1 MPDLQAMRDDV
12 ALFAE
17 GVLRRPLWPHQLEAA
32 ASDRFI
38 TSIAKA
44 RRTGG
49 TTLVETLAAHACFR
63 ERNVKAVILSASQEA
78 SRRVTEDLGALL
90 ATSDVARG
98 SVVDDFVTRIR
109 LSNGSEIVSLPAS
122 QRAVRGLGRGVKLLV
137 VDEAGFVPEELWRAA
152 HYIALD
158 ERANGSRILLVGT
171 PWGGPDAFF
180 RRAFEAGRD
189 GDPDH
194 ASHHWTFEVNPNLDR
209 AYLERQRERVSPPEY
224 AAEVLGEWSDAVG
237 ALIPRAL
244 IDANTADVEIPSLG
258 ALTPPARP
266 IIGLDWGVSYDRS
279 AAAVG
284 YRLPVGELNVD
295 LERRPRFIVV
305 PFVWPAG
312 HPLIGDE
319 RRPGVV
325 HEVARACAPW
335 GSSRLRRRASAPAR
349 RRSCCGV
356 CAVARGTGRGTSSR
370 RRARR
375 RRPATARS
383 SGCLSVGSSCCRATR
398 TCCASSPGCASSR
411 ASAASCASRPRARS
425 RMTTSPMR

>member
-171 PWGGPDAFF
+171 PWGGPDRSSGGRS
-180 RRAFEAGRD
+180 RR
-189 GDPDH
+189 
-194 ASHHWTFEVNPNLDR
+194 
-209 AYLERQRERVSPPEY
+209 
-224 AAEVLGEWSDAVG
+224 G
-237 ALIPRAL
+237 ATAIPTTPAITGPSRSTRTS
-244 IDANTADVEIPSLG
+244 TAP
-258 ALTPPARP
+258 T
-266 IIGLDWGVSYDRS
+266 
-279 AAAVG
+279 
-284 YRLPVGELNVD
+284 
-295 LERRPRFIVV
+295 
-305 PFVWPAG
+305 
-312 HPLIGDE
+312 
-319 RRPGVV
+319 
-325 HEVARACAPW
+325 
-335 GSSRLRRRASAPAR
+335 SSASASACR
-349 RRSCCGV
+349 RRS
-356 CAVARGTGRGTSSR
+356 T
-370 RRARR
+370 
-375 RRPATARS
+375 PPRS
-383 SGCLSVGSSCCRATR
+383 SASGAT
-398 TCCASSPGCASSR
+398 P
-411 ASAASCASRPRARS
+411 SAP
-425 RMTTSPMR
+425 